1 MNQPFGELPE
11 YELNQMVA
19 NEDIVW
25 HDILIQN
32 LMQFKPELP
41 KQTGNSLDNDR
52 DIVNFKNLL
61 KDAGIYPFI
70 KQKTIGIDAVKHFL
84 GCFIQ
89 NLHEVNTDMNTFFDT
104 HIYLRM
110 IWVMDNCENI
120 ETMLQAFVLAACECE
135 RGEYDK
141 HQKTNPKPPKSSKL
155 PRFFLHEIL
164 LTELQ
169 LDWFKEEDRTYTK
182 MAFNRDIN
190 WFKEG
195 ILAKEN
201 LCLDDSTSSPSE
213 NMVHD
218 SLMKSYFYDLSTY
231 ARLGREYRMETKI
244 YQRMMKVVCS
254 STFSSYED
262 VLKAFLM
269 SMCKYRKSREN
280 QGEYKKK

>member
-1 MNQPFGELPE
+1 
-11 YELNQMVA
+11 
-19 NEDIVW
+19 
-25 HDILIQN
+25 
-32 LMQFKPELP
+32 
-41 KQTGNSLDNDR
+41 
-52 DIVNFKNLL
+52 
-61 KDAGIYPFI
+61 
-70 KQKTIGIDAVKHFL
+70 
-84 GCFIQ
+84 
-89 NLHEVNTDMNTFFDT
+89 
-104 HIYLRM
+104 
-110 IWVMDNCENI
+110 MDNCENI

-141 HQKTNPKPPKSSKL
+141 HQKLNPEPPKSSKL